1 MIPLLELNN
10 VKKQFGTK
18 PILNNI
24 SLKVNNGDIIGVLGS
39 NGAGKSTLFKI
50 ILGILHKDKGSIK
63 FLEKSINKGSYTYKE
78 DIGSVLD
85 SMLLPGELNLEK
97 IGKIFSKVFKS
108 WDQVYFDDL
117 IQKFELPLKQKI
129 SEFSKGMS
137 MKLSFAICMSHN
149 PKLLIFDEA
158 TNGLDTHTK
167 NFVLQEIENFKSK
180 ENRAAILSSHIV
192 DDLERIATKF
202 IVISNGEIVIN
213 DSKENILNN
222 YGIVKCKIENLKKIE
237 NILVVKNIQNQLYVV
252 TSDKNQDSLIGEVE
266 NITIEKL
273 SDLIAI
279 GDKSYEG
286 TITK

>member
-24 SLKVNNGDIIGVLGS
+24 SLKVNDGDIIGVLGS

>member
-24 SLKVNNGDIIGVLGS
+24 SLKVNDGDIIGVLGS

-180 ENRAAILSSHIV
+180 ESRAAILSSHIV